1 MTAATARER
10 FALLQVPGVRIGAL
24 PAEPVRRLPSG
35 IAALDAL
42 LGGGL
47 PRGYLSEIVGG
58 PSSGRTALLHALLA
72 SATRR
77 GEVAAVVDLG
87 DALDP
92 PSLARAGADLERVLW
107 VRPPSPQT
115 ALKCAELVLSA
126 GGFGLIALDLGAQV
140 LRPGSGQA
148 LRPGSGQARPLPRQV
163 WLRLAQVTRRAG
175 AVLAVLAERR
185 MTTSCAAVALRLT
198 RRRTRWSGRL
208 FDGITSTAELA
219 RSRFGP
225 AEQTVVL
232 ALGEQ
237 LAALDGVQVERLP
250 GGRGGGGEA
259 AAGRAIAR

>member
-1 MTAATARER
+1 VTAATARER

-87 DALDP
+87 NALDP

-107 VRPPSPQT
+107 VRPPSPRC

-126 GGFGLIALDLGAQV
+126 GGFGLIALDLGA
-140 LRPGSGQA
+140 PA
-148 LRPGSGQARPLPRQV
+148 LRPGPGQARPLPRQV
-163 WLRLAQVTRRAG
+163 WQRLAQVTRRAG

-198 RRRTRWSGRL
+198 RRRARWSGRL

-225 AEQTVVL
+225 AERTVVL

-237 LAALDGVQVERLP
+237 LAAIDGVRVERWP
-250 GGRGGGGEA
+250 GGWGGGGEA
-259 AAGRAIAR
+259 AAGHTITR